1 MRIIINNN
9 IYDITTFIQE
19 HPGGPDV
26 FNTINVHKPGGLVT
40 SPSQPGS
47 LDNNVTKY
55 NNNDKTEIPDLTQK
69 FNEVGHSEYAV
80 NLLENYKVEE
90 LSEDDPR
97 FNRSNTL
104 EYNKSKISK
113 LITHE
118 DKFHIHK
125 IMGCVSLL
133 NFFYLL
139 FDCFYSGAKA
149 ELTLRT
155 VDSGFIGLT
164 WVHSILSLSALQ
176 FLIPR
181 SRTGIIPMIWQEFRA
196 HSIVFAVRSFTLIN
210 VLYFIAKKYDVDV
223 NNITNSDDTEYNVFT
238 SCVRLGFVLL
248 AMKLA
253 DLSTE
258 YLRENKKETTTAT
271 MPYWSDCPANVQSAI
286 KYFYTHS
293 QFMATFV
300 CLFGKIPYILA
311 VAFPIQFASFMMTL
325 VRKNIIS
332 SFWYHMLYGGS
343 LLAVYLINAADIK
356 MYPVIIIGCLLIYLR
371 VHMKLNKYVLWII
384 VGSIGILRHLV
395 DFDITT
401 IDMKTVGQI
410 VISLLIMYF
419 YILPKECRDS
429 LEWSKIRKYIFDT
442 KQTREESNH
451 RVVTNITLKT
461 NERNENDLKHR
472 NNMIT
477 IKLCESFPKYKPGMY
492 FNLYFDTKKR
502 PYTPIE
508 YIQNSVTNN
517 DEIHEKSEVIS
528 DVTTNDDQSG
538 RHNGGGDIIKFLIK
552 RVENG
557 EVSPIICDKYLANN
571 TIFIKGPFGRKY
583 YDPTP
588 SVKSFICDGSVISA
602 KHIVMCSCGSGITPF
617 YSMGVAWI
625 KDYINDTGNDTGND
639 TDGEGNKTKNPQKLH
654 FISSYATL
662 NDAILTK
669 NKMLQTNNICI
680 ENDNNYDDKI
690 GEKLFVSRE
699 NNKITPSI
707 LIDYIN
713 ELNNDVVVFTCGT
726 IKYNEMINDCCAITN
741 VKCYEW

>member
-1 MRIIINNN
+1 MKIIINNN

-26 FNTINVHKPGGLVT
+26 FKTIDV
-40 SPSQPGS
+40 
-47 LDNNVTKY
+47 DKY
-55 NNNDKTEIPDLTQK
+55 NSQNVSDENVGIPDLTQK

-118 DKFHIHK
+118 DKFSIHK
-125 IMGCVSLL
+125 IMGCISLL
-133 NFFYLL
+133 NYFYLL
-139 FDCFYSGAKA
+139 FDCFYSGVNA
-149 ELTLRT
+149 ELTFRT
-155 VDSGFIGLT
+155 IDSGFIGLT

-181 SRTGIIPMIWQEFRA
+181 SRTGILPMIWQEFRA

-210 VLYFIAKKYDVDV
+210 VLYFISKKYDVDV
-223 NNITNSDDTEYNVFT
+223 NNITNSDNTQYNVFT

-271 MPYWSDCPANVQSAI
+271 MPYWSDCPANIQSAI

-343 LLAVYLINAADIK
+343 LLAVYLINAADVN
-356 MYPVIIIGCLLIYLR
+356 MYPVIIIGVLLIYLR
-371 VHMKLNKYVLWII
+371 VNIKLNKYVLWLI
-384 VGSIGILRHLV
+384 VGSIGILRHFV

-401 IDMKTVGQI
+401 TDMKTVGQI
-410 VISLLIMYF
+410 VVSLLVLYF
-419 YILPKECRDS
+419 YVFPKEYRDGV
-429 LEWSKIRKYIFDT
+429 EWWWAEIRKYIFDT
-442 KQTREESNH
+442 KQNREESNH

-477 IKLCESFPKYKPGMY
+477 IKLCEGFSKYKPGMY

-508 YIQNSVTNN
+508 YIQNSATNN
-517 DEIHEKSEVIS
+517 DEKSEKSENPEVIS
-528 DVTTNDDQSG
+528 HVTKIKNQSV
-538 RHNGGGDIIKFLIK
+538 RHNGDGDIIKFLIK

-588 SVKSFICDGSVISA
+588 SVKSFICDGSVITT

-625 KDYINDTGNDTGND
+625 KDYINENSNDSSIENG
-639 TDGEGNKTKNPQKLH
+639 GEDNKNKNFQKLH
-654 FISSYATL
+654 FISSYAVL
-662 NDAILTK
+662 HDAILTK
-669 NKMLQTNNICI
+669 NKMLQTNNILI
-680 ENDNNYDDKI
+680 GNDNNYDDKI
-690 GEKLFVSRE
+690 CEKLFISRE
-699 NNKITPSI
+699 NNKLTPAI

-713 ELNNDVVVFTCGT
+713 ELDNDIVVFTCGT
-726 IKYNEMINDCCAITN
+726 IKYNQMINDCCAITN